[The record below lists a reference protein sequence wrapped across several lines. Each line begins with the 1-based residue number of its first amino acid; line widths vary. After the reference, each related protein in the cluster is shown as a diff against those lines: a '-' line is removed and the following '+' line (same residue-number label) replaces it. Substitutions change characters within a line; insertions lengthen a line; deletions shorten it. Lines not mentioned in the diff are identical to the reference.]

1 MKQQKFWTFDSKNSN
16 FRLEKSIFRIKYPL
30 TGKIWNFDSKTENF
44 RLKKSFRFPF
54 LKFSVVE
61 CKILNFLILEILNI
75 NYIAN
80 LIKSSNF
87 RIFYYPGGIFLPQ
100 CPCVYDIRGQNR
112 NFRLIRYLCRLEEA
126 SEFFK
131 KINFPADFL
140 SKKKFLLGGSSRS

>member
-1 MKQQKFWTFDSKNSN
+1 MN
-16 FRLEKSIFRIKYPL
+16 FRLKKFQFPTR
-30 TGKIWNFDSKTENF
+30 KIYFQDKISFDWKNLKF
-44 RLKKSFRFPF
+44 RLKNRKFSAKKSFRFPF